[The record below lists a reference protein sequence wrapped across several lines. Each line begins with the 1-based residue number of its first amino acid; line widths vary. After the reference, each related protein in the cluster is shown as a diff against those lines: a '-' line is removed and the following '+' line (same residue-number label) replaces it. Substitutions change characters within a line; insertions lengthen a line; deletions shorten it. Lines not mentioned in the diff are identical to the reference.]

1 MKNPFP
7 QFGSGKGMKKT
18 NSHYS
23 GMGREL
29 KKTFPKFGNRKGMK
43 KSIPIIREASE
54 AFILGNGGE
63 REFPLTPGKFINFIS
78 KCMLKVHNFVVDYSI
93 IYVVT

>member
-29 KKTFPKFGNRKGMK
+29 KKTFPKFGNRKGMEKNPVPKFRSGKGTK
-43 KSIPIIREASE
+43 KTYSHNSGTGIRGFHSWEWTGTGIPAY
-54 AFILGNGGE
+54 
-63 REFPLTPGKFINFIS
+63 P
-78 KCMLKVHNFVVDYSI
+78 
-93 IYVVT
+93 